1 MGWSWEASKEM
12 TFELRVEG
20 GEFRKSVPGRGNGIA
35 ISDEP
40 MLSRNG
46 NSSSVGEGGSQTG
59 WVWGT
64 RMGDQA
70 GEEVG
75 ADWADTEIF

>member
-1 MGWSWEASKEM
+1 MGWSWEASEEM

-46 NSSSVGEGGSQTG
+46 NSSSVGEGGSQSRVGVGDVDGRPG
-59 WVWGT
+59 WRG
-64 RMGDQA
+64 G
-70 GEEVG
+70 GG
-75 ADWADTEIF
+75 